1 MKQKTKKA
9 LEKRIKITGSGKV
22 TRRHQFS
29 GGHLKR
35 KKSNGAL
42 NAAKKTK
49 VFASGEIK
57 TVRRLLGIQKGIDG
71 SQFTVIGSQQYSEP

>member
-9 LEKRIKITGSGKV
+9 LEKRIKITAKGKV

-35 KKSNGAL
+35 KKSNGAI
-42 NAAKKTK
+42 NAAKKNKT
-49 VFASGEIK
+49 FAPGEIK
-57 TVRRLLGIQKGIDG
+57 AVRRLLSI
-71 SQFTVIGSQQYSEP
+71 